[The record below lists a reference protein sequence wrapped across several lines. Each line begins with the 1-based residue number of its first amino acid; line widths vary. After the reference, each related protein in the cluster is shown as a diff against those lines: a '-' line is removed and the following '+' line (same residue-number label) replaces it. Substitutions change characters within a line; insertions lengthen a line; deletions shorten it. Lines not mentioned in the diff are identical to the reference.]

1 MTAQTSRATQTNID
15 FVVFQTYY
23 ETGALFT
30 SSSDNIAWIGSL
42 QGFFLLLVGFISG
55 PLYDR
60 GYLRALLISG
70 TFLTVFGY
78 MMTSLCHTL
87 WQAILAQ
94 GVCVG
99 IGGGLLFVPSVAILP
114 TYFRRRLGLAIGLAA
129 SGSSTG
135 GVIYPIV
142 FYKLIGQVGFGWTTR
157 IIGFISLATLI
168 VPVLVLKQRIKPAK
182 ARALIDT
189 TAFKDF
195 DYMFFCIGTF
205 IGFIGLYVMLFYLSY
220 FANASH
226 IADDKMSFYLV
237 PILNAASVF
246 GRTVPNAIS
255 DKTGPFNM
263 IAPGAM
269 ICGILTFCMIALTNL
284 GGIIVIAILFGFFSG
299 VFIALPPVCFAVLTP
314 DKSKLG
320 TRIGMGFGFIAF
332 STLLG
337 GPGTGGIIGNNR
349 ADLHFTDAWIYGG
362 VVLLAASCFF
372 YYLRVKRGGLKLKVK
387 V

>member
-1 MTAQTSRATQTNID
+1 
-15 FVVFQTYY
+15 
-23 ETGALFT
+23 
-30 SSSDNIAWIGSL
+30 
-42 QGFFLLLVGFISG
+42 
-55 PLYDR
+55 
-60 GYLRALLISG
+60 
-70 TFLTVFGY
+70 
-78 MMTSLCHTL
+78 
-87 WQAILAQ
+87 
-94 GVCVG
+94 
-99 IGGGLLFVPSVAILP
+99 
-114 TYFRRRLGLAIGLAA
+114 
-129 SGSSTG
+129 
-135 GVIYPIV
+135 
-142 FYKLIGQVGFGWTTR
+142 
-157 IIGFISLATLI
+157 
-168 VPVLVLKQRIKPAK
+168 
-182 ARALIDT
+182 
-189 TAFKDF
+189 
-195 DYMFFCIGTF
+195 MFFCIGTF